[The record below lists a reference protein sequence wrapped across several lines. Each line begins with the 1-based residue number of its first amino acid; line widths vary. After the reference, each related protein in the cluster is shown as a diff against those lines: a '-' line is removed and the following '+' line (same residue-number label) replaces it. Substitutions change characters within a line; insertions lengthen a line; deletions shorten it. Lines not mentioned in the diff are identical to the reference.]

1 MEFTG
6 TVIEFIDKAGTYKN
20 GDKAG
25 QPFKAAQIV
34 VQDSETSQYPEA
46 AVFELFGE
54 RVDYPSVG
62 DKVVVEFNLKANE
75 FNGKWYNKLN
85 AWRIGVISAATVST
99 QTTCDHDA
107 SMLDPLAD
115 TGDGGSDDL
124 PF

>member
-54 RVDYPSVG
+54 RVDYPSIG

-75 FNGKWYNKLN
+75 YNGKWYNKLN

-107 SMLDPLAD
+107 FMPDPLA
-115 TGDGGSDDL
+115 GGSANSDDQL